1 MARTMQSANNGG
13 KGGKGKLP
21 RKMPAAAAALAP
33 GGKPAS
39 MKLSKKKR
47 WKPGTVALREI
58 RQYQRSTELLT
69 RKGPFR
75 RLVRAIGAELFG
87 YSEFKKGLRYN
98 SVACDMLQ
106 HAAEAYAI
114 GVMEE
119 GNLCCIHAKRVTVA
133 PKDLQLARRCRHEL
147 A

>member
-1 MARTMQSANNGG
+1 MARTMQSSSSG

-69 RKGPFR
+69 RKIPFR
-75 RLVRAIGAELFG
+75 RLIRSVGSEIFG
-87 YSEFKKGLRYN
+87 YAEFKKGLRYT
-98 SVACDMLQ
+98 SASCDMLQ
-106 HAAEAYAI
+106 HAAEAYLI
-114 GVMEE
+114 SVMEE

-133 PKDLQLARRCRHEL
+133 PKDLQLARRCRHEI

>member
-1 MARTMQSANNGG
+1 MPG
-13 KGGKGKLP
+13 
-21 RKMPAAAAALAP
+21 KMPAAAAALAP

-39 MKLSKKKR
+39 MKLNKKKR

-58 RQYQRSTELLT
+58 RKYQRSTELLT

-75 RLVRAIGAELFG
+75 RLIRFIGSEMFG
-87 YSEFKKGLRYN
+87 FSEFKKGLRYN

-106 HAAEAYAI
+106 HAAEAYLV
-114 GVMEE
+114 GVCEE
-119 GNLCCIHAKRVTVA
+119 GNLCCIHGKRVTVA

-147 A
+147 AQKGVLK

>member
-1 MARTMQSANNGG
+1 MPG
-13 KGGKGKLP
+13 
-21 RKMPAAAAALAP
+21 KMPAAAAALAP

-58 RQYQRSTELLT
+58 RKYQRSTELLT

-75 RLVRAIGAELFG
+75 RLIRFVGSEMFG
-87 YSEFKKGLRYN
+87 FSEFKKGLRYN

-106 HAAEAYAI
+106 HAAEAYLI
-114 GVMEE
+114 SVCEE
-119 GNLCCIHAKRVTVA
+119 GNLCCIHGKRVTVA
-133 PKDLQLARRCRHEL
+133 PKDIQLARRCRHEL